1 MSASR
6 KQSSN
11 MLKLSATSVHG
22 RRMSSVH
29 STLSWEPMLLA
40 SNAPTENTYQLQP
53 APNREFNTKEAEEI
67 IRQNSIQFFEKYTD
81 LQINLVLVY
90 DFLQLNVLHTG
101 HLTIQL
107 ARYSRD
113 RTSYLGSNLDEYTIR
128 GSKVLPF
135 VQRRFAFQPDHSL
148 ACQIADAVR
157 QSLSRELASTDT
169 KHGGR
174 HKLVVHVLHENKPVG
189 LNSVGL
195 TVSSCGLWDPATDRW
210 VQVAHRSPWGLFLI
224 LAFAC
229 YYE

>member
-1 MSASR
+1 MSANR

-11 MLKLSATSVHG
+11 MLKVSATSAHG
-22 RRMSSVH
+22 RRMSSIH
-29 STLSWEPMLLA
+29 STFSWEPMPLT

-67 IRQNSIQFFEKYTD
+67 IRQ
-81 LQINLVLVY
+81 V
-90 DFLQLNVLHTG
+90 
-101 HLTIQL
+101 
-107 ARYSRD
+107 AA
-113 RTSYLGSNLDEYTIR
+113 SYLGSNLDEYTIR
-128 GSKVLPF
+128 GSKVIPF

-174 HKLVVHVLHENKPVG
+174 HKLVVHVLHEHKPVG

-210 VQVAHRSPWGLFLI
+210 VQVIHRSPWGLFLI